1 MGPVGVVFDTNVL
14 VSALGFGGTPL
25 EALIRAFEDDVQLVV
40 TSETLAELDRVMQYD
55 RLPFTGDE
63 RKQYLEILRNEAE
76 VVTELPELAVV
87 ERDPD
92 DDMFLACAV
101 GGNCQYVVSG
111 DDHLL
116 ALESFRG
123 VEIVSPASFLDRVD
137 DRSA

>member
-1 MGPVGVVFDTNVL
+1 MGPIRVVFDTNVL

-40 TSETLAELDRVMQYD
+40 ASETLAELDRVMQYD
-55 RLPFTGDE
+55 RLPFTGGE

-116 ALESFRG
+116 ALKSFRG

>member
-55 RLPFTGDE
+55 RLPFTGGK

-116 ALESFRG
+116 ALKSFRG

>member
-1 MGPVGVVFDTNVL
+1 MGPVRVVFDTNVL

-40 TSETLAELDRVMQYD
+40 ASETLAELDRVMQYD
-55 RLPFTGDE
+55 RLPFTGGE

-116 ALESFRG
+116 ALKSFRG

>member
-1 MGPVGVVFDTNVL
+1 MGPVRVVFDTNVL

-25 EALIRAFEDDVQLVV
+25 EALIQAFEDDVQLVV
-40 TSETLAELDRVMQYD
+40 ASETLAELDRVMQYD
-55 RLPFTGDE
+55 RLPFTGGK

-116 ALESFRG
+116 ALKSFRG

>member
-111 DDHLL
+111 DGHV
-116 ALESFRG
+116 RT
-123 VEIVSPASFLDRVD
+123 
-137 DRSA
+137 

>member
-116 ALESFRG
+116 ALKSFRG

>member
-1 MGPVGVVFDTNVL
+1 MGPVRVVFDTNVL

-40 TSETLAELDRVMQYD
+40 ASETLAELDRVMQYD
-55 RLPFTGDE
+55 RLPFTGGK

-116 ALESFRG
+116 ALKSFRG